1 MPRTLAPL
9 ILIVLVL
16 LGAWW
21 IWPRAEPRALV
32 QPPSAAAEVA
42 PATRLEDSAK
52 IESAVAATQR
62 AEAASAS
69 KPAASAH
76 LRVLCV
82 ARDDQRPLASVRVH
96 LAGIHQGYR
105 TGQGVAAAGRLGD
118 ELITGSDGRVDFEVE
133 PGLVLTLNADDQ
145 AHFISQE
152 GIEEIPALAA
162 GETREVTLEHD
173 AGEGAHLS
181 GLVVARADGKPIENA
196 EVLVNEQ
203 PRTSTDAR
211 GRFEL
216 DFSIHV
222 PPWVR
227 IRAKGFAEVVFTPEA
242 GHEAPATARRI
253 ELERS
258 AALEIALTMP
268 PGEVAARVVLRGE
281 GYELSQDA
289 PFTSTYHILPPLT
302 WEADAD
308 ALWVCRFAELPP
320 GVRIAGEVVGST
332 GVLFHTGAPIVLSP
346 GETKHL
352 AWDLRGCELVGHVY
366 EPDGKPAAGIGLSLS
381 RETSEYHEY
390 LDLDRYRQPVSR
402 AKSTA
407 DGSFR
412 FTSVSPGNWLLSPDP
427 NSRGAPFLKEAIAPV
442 PQKVSVREGETSL
455 TADVQLSRGLYIR
468 GQLLAP
474 DGETGAQGAVSAL
487 AEDKSVALVRTD
499 AEGVFTLGPLAAVE
513 FEIIGRPYRGG
524 VESVPIRLRPPKEGV
539 RLLARPAAE
548 VAGVVVDGSSGAG
561 TQAAITVA
569 GEHASM
575 MITNTEPNGSF
586 QLDGLEP
593 GIYTLFATTSDGRAG
608 ELAGVVLDLAAP
620 AKSRQVVLAPGA
632 KLRVRY
638 EGAQLGDL
646 RVLHNGTLIDREGVE
661 GGRTATLVVPPGK
674 LRVEFRLPG
683 VETPEVQELE
693 IGAGEERELVF
704 KAPTLK

>member
-227 IRAKGFAEVVFTPEA
+227 IRVG
-242 GHEAPATARRI
+242 
-253 ELERS
+253 
-258 AALEIALTMP
+258 
-268 PGEVAARVVLRGE
+268 
-281 GYELSQDA
+281 
-289 PFTSTYHILPPLT
+289 LP
-302 WEADAD
+302 
-308 ALWVCRFAELPP
+308 R
-320 GVRIAGEVVGST
+320 
-332 GVLFHTGAPIVLSP
+332 
-346 GETKHL
+346 
-352 AWDLRGCELVGHVY
+352 
-366 EPDGKPAAGIGLSLS
+366 
-381 RETSEYHEY
+381 
-390 LDLDRYRQPVSR
+390 
-402 AKSTA
+402 
-407 DGSFR
+407 
-412 FTSVSPGNWLLSPDP
+412 
-427 NSRGAPFLKEAIAPV
+427 
-442 PQKVSVREGETSL
+442 
-455 TADVQLSRGLYIR
+455 
-468 GQLLAP
+468 
-474 DGETGAQGAVSAL
+474 
-487 AEDKSVALVRTD
+487 
-499 AEGVFTLGPLAAVE
+499 
-513 FEIIGRPYRGG
+513 
-524 VESVPIRLRPPKEGV
+524 
-539 RLLARPAAE
+539 
-548 VAGVVVDGSSGAG
+548 
-561 TQAAITVA
+561 
-569 GEHASM
+569 
-575 MITNTEPNGSF
+575 
-586 QLDGLEP
+586 
-593 GIYTLFATTSDGRAG
+593 
-608 ELAGVVLDLAAP
+608 
-620 AKSRQVVLAPGA
+620 
-632 KLRVRY
+632 
-638 EGAQLGDL
+638 
-646 RVLHNGTLIDREGVE
+646 
-661 GGRTATLVVPPGK
+661 
-674 LRVEFRLPG
+674 
-683 VETPEVQELE
+683 
-693 IGAGEERELVF
+693 
-704 KAPTLK
+704 